1 MTNPTKKIPGAY
13 DANGNLVCEL
23 SKENVETDNNH
34 KILFSKRG
42 FFYGKQDKITE
53 IIIPKNIIKIGR
65 RVFSGCP
72 NLTNIIIPDSVT
84 MIADYAFCE
93 CNSLSSVTYKGI
105 TYINKWML
113 IKNLEENGVVIGC
126 DAFHHTRLQS

>member
-1 MTNPTKKIPGAY
+1 MEFDKLVVFIPQAS
-13 DANGNLVCEL
+13 LWVFR
-23 SKENVETDNNH
+23 H
-34 KILFSKRG
+34 KF
-42 FFYGKQDKITE
+42 ITE

-84 MIADYAFCE
+84 TIADYAFCE